1 MLKSQGKILAFGIS
15 SIRPNVIRKLI
26 GIQPPT
32 TIMMQYSPLDRR
44 PEETVFP
51 LLEKTETRV
60 LVRGAFAKG
69 LLIDKPEAGFLD
81 FNPNQ
86 VKAIREQIKSFG
98 FSPEAFLI
106 RFGLAQPA
114 VTSLIIGASSIRQ
127 VEKMIQGFEE
137 SLTIPVE
144 LIESLKA
151 EFPANQY
158 DQHR

>member
-1 MLKSQGKILAFGIS
+1 
-15 SIRPNVIRKLI
+15 
-26 GIQPPT
+26 
-32 TIMMQYSPLDRR
+32 MQYSPLDRR

-51 LLEKTETRV
+51 MLEKTDTRV

-69 LLIDKPEAGFLD
+69 LLIDKPEEGFLD
-81 FNPNQ
+81 FNQRQ
-86 VKAIREQIKSFG
+86 VKLMRERIKSFG
-98 FSPEAFLI
+98 VSPEAFLI

-114 VTSLIIGASSIRQ
+114 VASLIIGASSVRQ
-127 VEKMIQGFEE
+127 VEKINRGFEE
-137 SLTIPVE
+137 SLTIPIN